1 MQILPRCNGGA
12 EGAICHFM
20 ALYGKVL
27 APLNSQQLLPR
38 AQLFVLPELTAAPAT
53 ADGKNFIIFF
63 FTESDGARSELRSH
77 LVLRPSGWMGT
88 LDRCSHW
95 QSEIQALRH

>member
-1 MQILPRCNGGA
+1 MQILPDHCNGGA
-12 EGAICHFM
+12 EGAICHFV

-53 ADGKNFIIFF
+53 ANGKKFF
-63 FTESDGARSELRSH
+63 FPQNQMGLEVNSEVIWSFSPQGGWVLLTDVLTGRVRSGL
-77 LVLRPSGWMGT
+77 
-88 LDRCSHW
+88 
-95 QSEIQALRH
+95 